1 MSKEP
6 LLAPDDN
13 RFVMFPIKY
22 DDIWQMYKKQV
33 DCFWRPEEI
42 DLTKDLTIWES
53 LHQDER
59 YFVSMILAFFAA
71 SDGIVLE
78 NLASRFMS
86 EIQVSEARAFY
97 GFQIA
102 MENIH
107 SHTYSLLIE
116 TYIKDKEE
124 KSKLF
129 NAIDNFPC
137 IKKKSDWAQKWIHDN
152 RSSFATRLVAFA
164 CVEGIFFSGAFCSIF
179 WLKKRGLMPGLT
191 FSNELISRDEA
202 LHCEFAILLYSK
214 MVKKIDKSRIHEII
228 KEAVEIETEFICD
241 ALPCKLIGM
250 NSDLM
255 TQYIQF
261 VADRL
266 CVQLGYKKIYNV
278 TNSFDWMEFISLES
292 KTSFFERRN
301 DSYALANKD
310 STDAFVFNEDF

>member
-33 DCFWRPEEI
+33 DCFWRAEEI
-42 DLTKDLTIWES
+42 DLTKDLDNWNS
-53 LHQDER
+53 LNQDEK
-59 YFVSMILAFFAA
+59 YFISMILAFFAA

-78 NLASRFMS
+78 NLASRFMNDV
-86 EIQVSEARAFY
+86 QVSEARAFY

-107 SHTYSLLIE
+107 SETYSLLIE

-129 NAIDNFPC
+129 NAIEHFPC

-164 CVEGIFFSGAFCSIF
+164 CVEGIFFSGAFCSIY

-202 LHCEFAILLYSK
+202 LH
-214 MVKKIDKSRIHEII
+214 
-228 KEAVEIETEFICD
+228 
-241 ALPCKLIGM
+241 
-250 NSDLM
+250 
-255 TQYIQF
+255 
-261 VADRL
+261 
-266 CVQLGYKKIYNV
+266 
-278 TNSFDWMEFISLES
+278 
-292 KTSFFERRN
+292 
-301 DSYALANKD
+301 
-310 STDAFVFNEDF
+310 